1 MENIA
6 CEKCSHIMVK
16 YKTDTCEGM
25 KCPNCGWGWVTTRDD
40 LISLDE
46 TLYNIKIDCRI
57 KPSNEQLKVLS
68 SVLNVNYLAIN
79 KLLKEGNISFSG
91 KAIEIKDKLVVLKN
105 SGICFSIFPDFKYE
119 I

>member
-1 MENIA
+1 MGKIA
-6 CEKCSHIMVK
+6 CEKCSHIMVE

-46 TLYNIKIDCRI
+46 TLYNVKIDCRI

-68 SVLNVNYLAIN
+68 NVLSINYLAIS

-91 KAIEIKDKLVVLKN
+91 KAIEIKDKLAVLKN
-105 SGICFSIFPDFKYE
+105 SGIRFSIFPDFKYE